1 MKKRWNLL
9 PYDPTVAEH
18 LQDVLNI
25 NPVFCQLLA
34 QRGISS
40 FEAARQFFRPSLE
53 DLHDPFLMQ
62 DMDVAINRL
71 ATAIQQE
78 EKILLYG
85 DYDVDGTTSVA
96 LMFSFLKK
104 YHQHLDYYIP
114 DRYQEGYGISFEGI
128 DYAKQ
133 NGMTL
138 IIAMDCGIK
147 AVEKVKYAKEKGID
161 FIICDHH
168 LPDAELPPAIAVLDP
183 KRKDCNYPY
192 KELSG
197 CGIAF
202 KLAQAFV
209 EQHSLE
215 TEQLGELLDLVVI
228 SIACDIVPM
237 LGENRTLAFWGLEK
251 LNQTKRAGLQ
261 SLIAVSE
268 RQVPLNV
275 NDIVFGLGPRINA
288 AGRLSD
294 ARQAVRLLLSKDKNT
309 AEQNA
314 RVLQQRNQQRK
325 EFDQQMVQEAKM
337 ILDANTALPLQKSI
351 VLYQPHW
358 HKGVVGIAAARV
370 VENYHRPTIILTE
383 SNGLAVGSAR
393 SVKGFDIHQAIK
405 KCSDVLINFGGHA
418 HAAGLTLKVEQ
429 VDLFREKFEK
439 IVQSTI
445 NEEHLVPEIMIAAP
459 LELDSITP
467 SFWNILRQFAPF
479 GPANRNP
486 VFATKNVADTGFS
499 RLLKG
504 NHLKLKIKKEGSPVF
519 NGIGFGLGDFFPKIQ
534 NQKFHIAYTINENN
548 WNGKTDLQLNVKDV
562 FTL

>member
-215 TEQLGELLDLVVI
+215 TEQLVELLDLVVI